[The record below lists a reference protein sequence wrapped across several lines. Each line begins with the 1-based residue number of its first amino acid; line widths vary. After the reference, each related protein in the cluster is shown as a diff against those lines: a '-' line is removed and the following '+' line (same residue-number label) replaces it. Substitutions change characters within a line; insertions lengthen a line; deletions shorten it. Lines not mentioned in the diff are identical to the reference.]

1 MNITVFG
8 ASGAIGKHFIDLATR
23 RGHSIRAVYRTM
35 PPVSPSGQV
44 EILVNPDIFNPDFV
58 TQAIHGANVVVT
70 ALGPNFAKHHN
81 ALTKMISPP
90 DLHQRLARTLVRVT
104 RDSGASP
111 RVISVSTGSMGPGDA
126 TMGPGPRMLL
136 GFFRTFVARN
146 LRLVGRDL
154 GAMERVLT
162 ESGLDW
168 YAVLP
173 VKLTDGPL
181 TKRVQASDRFAMKPL
196 SRADVA
202 WYMLALAEAPKP
214 KPQRTPI
221 LVSAGGASGAAEQ
234 KKRGGRAS
242 VMRAID
248 EIRVPVIR
256 GEESRAERTPRNA
269 LIVPPSSDHT
279 DTMRERATESQEQT
293 S

>member
-8 ASGAIGKHFIDLATR
+8 ASGAVGKHFIDLAIK
-23 RGHSIRAVYRTM
+23 RGHSIRAVYRTI
-35 PPVSPSGQV
+35 PHVSPRGQV
-44 EILVNPDIFNPDFV
+44 EILVNPDVFNPDFV
-58 TQAIHGANVVVT
+58 TQAIHRADVVIT
-70 ALGPNFAKHHN
+70 TLGPNFARPHN

-126 TMGPGPRMLL
+126 AMGPGPRMLF

-154 GAMERVLT
+154 GAMEK
-162 ESGLDW
+162 EFAASGLDW
-168 YAVLP
+168 YAVRP

-181 TKRVQASDRFAMKPL
+181 TECIQASDRFAMKPI

-202 WYMLALAEAPKP
+202 WYMLTLAEDPKP
-214 KPQRTPI
+214 RLLRTPI
-221 LVSAGGASGAAEQ
+221 LISAKASPAQQSGKSVAT
-234 KKRGGRAS
+234 GRVA
-242 VMRAID
+242 
-248 EIRVPVIR
+248 
-256 GEESRAERTPRNA
+256 
-269 LIVPPSSDHT
+269 
-279 DTMRERATESQEQT
+279 
-293 S
+293 